1 MPKAL
6 EPYSCASFNR
16 KINRRR
22 SLCGRYFN
30 ETGPRGE
37 L

>member
-1 MPKAL
+1 MRAL
-6 EPYSCASFNR
+6 EPYSYASFDR
-16 KINRRR
+16 EITRRR

-30 ETGPRGE
+30 ETGTQGE

>member
-1 MPKAL
+1 MRAL
-6 EPYSCASFNR
+6 EPYSYASFDR
-16 KINRRR
+16 EINRRR
-22 SLCGRYFN
+22 SPCGRYFN